1 MIKTLIVEFYILL
14 LILLTF
20 VLDFFIPEKGKGKI
34 LGYLNA
40 VLLLLGLF
48 LFFYFKNFVGN
59 FIGDF
64 YLDEFAFTLKLLFF
78 SAGLLGILGSIHFV
92 ENELEKRKA
101 EYYMLILTSILGMSI
116 LVSSKNFLL
125 FFIAFELMSIPLYV
139 LSAIRKYDK
148 FAPEVGMKFFLVGA
162 FSAGIMFFGISL
174 IYGASGSLDFIKIE
188 SSVMEIS
195 PLFATGIVLLISGM
209 GFKIA
214 TFPFHSWLP
223 DTYEGAPE
231 SYVAFLSVAPKAA
244 GFAAIFRIIF
254 EVIPTGRAEF
264 LLLIVILSAFSMFI
278 GNLLALPQKNLKR
291 LLAYSS
297 IAHIGYVLVGVAAGT
312 KEGIAMVIFYLFAY
326 MFSNMGA
333 FLFAETVRITI
344 NKTDIDDLRGLAQ
357 KAPVLSLSMLIIL
370 LSLGGIPPVA
380 GFWGKLYVFLAGVRS
395 GLWYLALWGA
405 ILTIV
410 ALFYYL
416 MVAKKIYIENSDE
429 EFKTNMPFGLKL
441 AMTVCILGII
451 FFGIFPKILVN
462 LSFWA
467 AGSLIP

>member
-1 MIKTLIVEFYILL
+1 MIKALIIEFHILF
-14 LILLTF
+14 LIFLTF
-20 VLDFFIPEKGKGKI
+20 LLDFFLPEEKKGTI

-40 VLLLLGLF
+40 ILLLLGIL
-48 LFFYFKNFVGN
+48 LFFYFRNYIDT

-64 YLDEFAFTLKLLFF
+64 YLDKFAFALKLLFF
-78 SAGLLGILGSIHFV
+78 SAAFIGIMGSIHFV
-92 ENELEKRKA
+92 ENELHKRKA
-101 EYYMLILTSILGMSI
+101 EYYMLLLTSVLGMSI

-139 LSAIRKYDK
+139 LSAIKKYDRLS
-148 FAPEVGMKFFLVGA
+148 PEVGLKFFLVGA

-174 IYGASGSLDFIKIE
+174 IYGASGNLDFIKIKAN
-188 SSVMEIS
+188 VFDIT
-195 PLFATGIVLLISGM
+195 PLFATGFILLLSGM

-231 SYVAFLSVAPKAA
+231 SFVAFLSVAPKAA
-244 GFAAIFRIIF
+244 GLGAIFRIIF
-254 EVIPTGRAEF
+254 EVLPSSRSEF

-291 LLAYSS
+291 LLGYSS
-297 IAHIGYVLVGVAAGT
+297 IAHIGYILVGVAAGSE
-312 KEGIAMVIFYLFAY
+312 KGIAMVVFYLFAY

-333 FLFAETVRITI
+333 FLFAETVRNTI
-344 NKTDIDDLRGLAQ
+344 KKTDIDDLRGLAQ

-380 GFWGKLYVFLAGVRS
+380 GFWAKLYVFLAGVRA

-405 ILTIV
+405 ILSIV

-416 MVAKKIYIENSDE
+416 MVAKRMYIENSEE
-429 EFKTNMPFGLKL
+429 EFRTNMPLGLKL
-441 AMTVCILGII
+441 AMIICIAGIL
-451 FFGIFPKILVN
+451 FFGVFPKILYN
-462 LSFWA
+462 FSFWA
-467 AGSLIP
+467 AGSLLH